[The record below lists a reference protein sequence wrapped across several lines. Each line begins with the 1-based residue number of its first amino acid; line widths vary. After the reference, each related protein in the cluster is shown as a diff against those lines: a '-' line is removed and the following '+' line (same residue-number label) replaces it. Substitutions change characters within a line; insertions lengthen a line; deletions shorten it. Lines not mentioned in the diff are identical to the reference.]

1 MSAEKVVPIND
12 EVKETLRVEE
22 VQLDENLQPVEL
34 RIVEHTQEQDKNH
47 IPYDVNELA
56 NFDTLMEE
64 AYDKN
69 IQLQLSEASIRQEN
83 ERLRDEIWGLKK
95 EVSGN
100 DWELGELERQL
111 ELRNKA
117 LAVGGGIAGAIS
129 IAAILGYVK
138 ERKVHRQ
145 IVALIEETALILANE
160 EVESRFVSFDELVLQ
175 VSIRLSEF
183 EVRSF
188 RRPFGIPAKELE
200 RTTSLL
206 VGMLRTAETLG
217 MQYVNFETANT
228 VDVEPK
234 E

>member
-1 MSAEKVVPIND
+1 MQAKMNKSQDTPVHSYTEGFEQGFADGFTDGLHARMELEDTTARNFGSVEFETEK
-12 EVKETLRVEE
+12 EE
-22 VQLDENLQPVEL
+22 LKYMGGFLDGL
-34 RIVEHTQEQDKNH
+34 
-47 IPYDVNELA
+47 ELA
-56 NFDTLMEE
+56 EYRDNVKIE
-64 AYDKN
+64 A
-69 IQLQLSEASIRQEN
+69 LQKQVDFQGDVIRY
-83 ERLRDEIWGLKK
+83 GG
-95 EVSGN
+95 S
-100 DWELGELERQL
+100 
-111 ELRNKA
+111 
-117 LAVGGGIAGAIS
+117 LATGIT

-138 ERKVHRQ
+138 ERKVHKQ

-160 EVESRFVSFDELVLQ
+160 EVESRFVSFDELVSQ

>member
-100 DWELGELERQL
+100 DWELGELERQV
-111 ELRNKA
+111 ELRDKLLLYGGS
-117 LAVGGGIAGAIS
+117 LASGITV
-129 IAAILGYVK
+129 AAILGYVK

-160 EVESRFVSFDELVLQ
+160 EVESRFVSFDELVTQ

>member
-1 MSAEKVVPIND
+1 MSQEQIAIDVQPIATEALESMEAPLREVITPDPFGDLRARYPEKEDLYNLANELWSENNLLSQAND
-12 EVKETLRVEE
+12 EHWREIAHLDQEVAEQKHHIEE
-22 VQLDENLQPVEL
+22 
-34 RIVEHTQEQDKNH
+34 IEQ
-47 IPYDVNELA
+47 
-56 NFDTLMEE
+56 
-64 AYDKN
+64 
-69 IQLQLSEASIRQEN
+69 
-83 ERLRDEIWGLKK
+83 
-95 EVSGN
+95 
-100 DWELGELERQL
+100 QL
-111 ELRNKA
+111 EFRNKA

-129 IAAILGYVK
+129 IAGILGYVK